1 MAQWATCVDVLDETF
16 PLIPHVDSCKKWL
29 YSSNRNMFQTW
40 LHCCVLIAWMAI
52 LQIIILTT
60 VTLPNIHVINISVI
74 RQTCK
79 LLMVDECR
87 CIIY

>member
-1 MAQWATCVDVLDETF
+1 
-16 PLIPHVDSCKKWL
+16 
-29 YSSNRNMFQTW
+29 
-40 LHCCVLIAWMAI
+40 MAI

-60 VTLPNIHVINISVI
+60 VTLTNIHVINISVI